1 MADPKLIVRMRPF
14 GERVYPLPRR
24 QFTVG
29 RGTNQ
34 DLRIA
39 DRKISNAHA
48 LLEPLEGGGF
58 RIRDLGSTNGTYVN
72 GQLVEGVRILAFD
85 DEILFGDT
93 RVLYTAREPHQIEW
107 PEEPASPGDTALAE
121 EDEEADST
129 RPPLPDAEEL
139 GLRTVKY
146 RIADLERDLLGITP
160 DTAPDGLQRR
170 LQVLYRMS
178 HVTKGVR
185 SVKAV
190 LDEALALTAE
200 VLDADQGAI
209 HLVRPDGV
217 VDEVAALV
225 RTPNKLRNTPVVGGS
240 TTRVMGPAWSAA
252 SRGIVQQVLRGGEAI
267 LTRDARLDR
276 RLSAHQSIHANNIRS
291 ALGIP
296 LVGPEGILGVLQL
309 DKRGEGRRAAFSEED
324 LQLATVIAQQ
334 AAGAVATGRLF
345 EAMTRAN
352 RELEGA
358 RDQILRWNQELERK
372 VEERTHE
379 VQAQAAQIT
388 ALNKE
393 KDALMGMVAH
403 DLRTP
408 LSGLLGFAEIA
419 IQGLAGGE
427 DPATVTEDLEVIR
440 TTAIEMNDLLSDLL
454 DVSRIEAGKLPIQ
467 LQEADLGGLIREGRR
482 RYELWA
488 GAKRIGFR
496 LTVPDQLPPVRID
509 PRRIQQVLNNLV
521 SNAIKFTN
529 PGGTVTLAV
538 TLRGQEAVEVSV
550 IDTGQGID
558 PSEQDRLFG
567 RFEQVSAQPTA
578 GEKGSGLG
586 LSIAKRLVEL
596 HGGRI
601 WVESRPGVG
610 SRFSF
615 SIPALS

>member
-1 MADPKLIVRMRPF
+1 MEPKLIVRLRPF
-14 GERVYPLPRR
+14 GERVYLLGGRP
-24 QFTVG
+24 FTVG
-29 RGTNQ
+29 RGSNQ
-34 DLRIA
+34 DLRIT

-72 GQLVEGVRILAFD
+72 GQLVDGVRVLQPE

-93 RVLYTAREPHQIEW
+93 LVLYTGRDPAEVEW
-107 PEEPASPGDTALAE
+107 KEPAPTEPALLEEEEEVDTSRE
-121 EDEEADST
+121 
-129 RPPLPDAEEL
+129 EEL
-139 GLRTVKY
+139 GLRTVKF
-146 RIADLERDLLGITP
+146 RVEDLERDLLGAPP
-160 DTAPDGLQRR
+160 DAPAGLQRR

-185 SVKAV
+185 PVKLI
-190 LDEALALTAE
+190 LDEALALVTE
-200 VLDADQGAI
+200 VLEADQGAI
-209 HLVRPDGV
+209 HLVRPDGLI
-217 VDEVAALV
+217 EEASALV
-225 RTPNKLRNTPVVGGS
+225 RRAQPSTAPSPGGGS
-240 TTRVMGPAWSAA
+240 TALVRPPWSPA
-252 SRGIVQQVLRGGEAI
+252 SRGIVQQVLKSGEAI
-267 LTRDARLDR
+267 LSRDARLDR
-276 RLSAHQSIHANNIRS
+276 RLSAHQSIHAHNIRS
-291 ALGIP
+291 ALAVP

-309 DKRGEGRRAAFSEED
+309 DKRGEARRSSFGEED

-334 AAGAVATGRLF
+334 AAAAVASGRLF
-345 EAMTRAN
+345 EAMTHAN
-352 RELEGA
+352 RELEAA

-372 VEERTHE
+372 VEERTRE
-379 VQAQAAQIT
+379 VQAQAGQIA
-388 ALNKE
+388 ALNRE

-419 IQGLAGGE
+419 LQGLSGGE
-427 DPATVTEDLEVIR
+427 DPATLREDLEVIR
-440 TTAIEMNDLLSDLL
+440 TTAIEMNELLSDLL

-467 LQEADLGGLIREGRR
+467 LQEVDLGGLIKDGKR

-496 LTVPDQLPPVRID
+496 LVVPERLPRVRID

-521 SNAIKFTN
+521 SNAVKFTN

-538 TLRGQEAVEVSV
+538 QHPRPDAVEVSV
-550 IDTGQGID
+550 LDTGQGID

-615 SIPALS
+615 SLPALP

>member
-1 MADPKLIVRMRPF
+1 MAEPKLIVRLKPF

-29 RGTNQ
+29 RGSNQ

-48 LLEPLEGGGF
+48 LLEPLEAGGF

-72 GQLVEGVRILAFD
+72 GQLVEGVRILALD

-93 RVLYTAREPHQIEW
+93 RVLYTDRDPEQVEW
-107 PEEPASPGDTALAE
+107 SEEPSPGDTALAE
-121 EDEEADST
+121 EEEEPDTS
-129 RPPLPDAEEL
+129 RPPLPEAEDL
-139 GLRTVKY
+139 GLRTVKF
-146 RIADLERDLLGITP
+146 RIADLERDLLGAAP
-160 DTAPDGLQRR
+160 DAPDGLQRR

-185 SVKAV
+185 PVKAV
-190 LDEALALTAE
+190 LDEALALVAE
-200 VLDADQGAI
+200 VLEADQGAI
-209 HLVRPDGV
+209 HLVRPDGQ
-217 VDEVAALV
+217 VDEVSALV
-225 RTPNKLRNTPVVGGS
+225 RSPPGLRGGGGT
-240 TTRVMGPAWSAA
+240 TTRVMSPAWSAA
-252 SRGIVQQVLRGGEAI
+252 SRGIVAQVLRSGEAI

-309 DKRGEGRRAAFSEED
+309 DKRGEGRRAAFADED

-334 AAGAVATGRLF
+334 AAAAVATGRMF

-388 ALNKE
+388 ALNRE

-419 IQGLAGGE
+419 IQGLTSGE
-427 DPATVTEDLEVIR
+427 DPATVREDLDVIR
-440 TTAIEMNDLLSDLL
+440 TTAIEMNELLSDLL

-467 LQEADLGGLIREGRR
+467 LQDVDLGGLIRDGRR

-496 LTVPDQLPPVRID
+496 LSVPEQLPPVRID

-521 SNAIKFTN
+521 SNAVKFTN

-538 TLRGQEAVEVSV
+538 LLRTPEAVEVSV
-550 IDTGQGID
+550 LDTGQGID

-610 SRFSF
+610 SRFAF
-615 SIPALS
+615 SLPALS